1 MKVLIYAVLITLLI
15 PVQSILLPHVSVWDV
30 KPDLGFILV
39 CLVGLFDGEMEGLL
53 VGMAVGL
60 AMNLF
65 SAEDLV
71 VGIATKGG
79 LGYAAGLAGRQ
90 LVYLS
95 PVILVVGLFA
105 ASCVVGVLTAFTL
118 RLSDEHVLRWGI
130 ATVVLPE
137 ACYNA
142 VIGGALYWAL
152 WSRLNIERWVSEY
165 RI

>member
-1 MKVLIYAVLITLLI
+1 MKVFIYAVLIAILI

-39 CLVGLFDGEMEGLL
+39 CLVGLFDGELEGLL

-71 VGIATKGG
+71 AGIATKGG

-95 PVILVVGLFA
+95 PVVLVAGLFVASCIVGL
-105 ASCVVGVLTAFTL
+105 LTAFTL
-118 RLSDEHVLRWGI
+118 RLSDEYSIVWGI
-130 ATVVLPE
+130 STIVLPE

-142 VIGGALYWAL
+142 VIGGALYWAV